1 MNKKQKAR
9 YSKLFSYKHKLSE
22 KATGAEIKFAE
33 ILDKYKILY
42 KFQKGVFTRDPMTGK
57 KRFRILDFYIT
68 RCKVG
73 IEIDGGYHFT
83 EYGKRKDAYRDLEL
97 SRSRRTLTLWRF
109 TNEEVLSE
117 SKDMLERIEYLAMV
131 QSARI
136 INHREKLPDLNF
148 GVNKEV
154 VERRKRKKV
163 EVSPVIDGFEDQ
175 LRILNE
181 QRIVEAFKEKWR

>member
-1 MNKKQKAR
+1 MNKDQER
-9 YSKLFSYKHKLSE
+9 RSKLFKYKSKLSRR
-22 KATGAEIKFAE
+22 ATDAETKFKN
-33 ILDKYKILY
+33 ILDRYGIIY
-42 KFQKGVFTRDPMTGK
+42 VFQKGIFTRDPLTFK
-57 KRFRILDFYIT
+57 KRFRIIDFYIR
-68 RCKVG
+68 RCRIG

-117 SKDMLERIEYLAMV
+117 SKDMLERIEYLSMV

-136 INHREKLPDLNF
+136 VNHREKLPDLSF
-148 GVNKEV
+148 GANKERV
-154 VERRKRKKV
+154 NRRKKV
-163 EVSPVIDGFEDQ
+163 EVSPVIDEFEDQ
-175 LRILNE
+175 LKILNE